1 MYSQEFDM
9 AQGTEREHWGSKMG
23 FILAAA
29 GSAIGLGNIWKFPYV
44 AGANGGA
51 AFVLIYILFVLI
63 LGLPIMIA
71 ELVIGRHTE
80 KDPVGAFKT
89 IAGGTKWELVGYL
102 GVLSGFF
109 ILSFYN
115 VVGGWT
121 IGYIVK
127 SFSGDVRAIHDI
139 VSAKKIFSSF
149 SANPFLMIL
158 YHFLF
163 TAATMIIVI
172 RGIRNGIERWSKVL
186 MPLLFVILLILIVKG
201 LSMEGGLEGL
211 KFFLQPDFS
220 KITISSVI
228 SALGQSFFSL
238 SLGMGAMIT
247 YGSYLSR
254 HDKILHSALY
264 IVFLDTFIAI
274 LAGLAIFPA
283 LFAMNMSPSE
293 GPGLIFHVIPVMF
306 GNMNYGSVFAVLFF
320 ILLFIAALTSA
331 ISLLEVTVAYIVDE
345 RGWSRKKA
353 VYIFGGAIF
362 LLGIPAA
369 LSFGVMK
376 DVTVFLGNTFFDFM
390 DKLTSNYMLPVG
402 GFFIAICLG
411 WKYGL
416 ENTIHEL
423 DPDTK
428 IISLKE
434 LWAFTIKFVSPF
446 LLVLMFIMLVK
457 DDITGIIAGI
467 AGFFR

>member
-1 MYSQEFDM
+1 M
-9 AQGTEREHWGSKMG
+9 ALGTEREQWGSKMG

-51 AFVLIYILFVLI
+51 AFVLIYIFFVMA

-80 KDPVGAFKT
+80 KDPVGAFKA
-89 IAGGTKWELVGYL
+89 IAGGTKWEFVGYL
-102 GVLSGFF
+102 GVLTGFF
-109 ILSFYN
+109 ILTFYN

-127 SFSGDVRAIHDI
+127 SVMGEITTVHDTATAQRVFSE
-139 VSAKKIFSSF
+139 F
-149 SANPFLMIL
+149 SANPALMIL

-163 TAATMIIVI
+163 TATCMIIVVK
-172 RGIRNGIERWSKVL
+172 GIRNGIERWSKVL
-186 MPLLFVILLILIVKG
+186 MPLLFVILLILIGKG
-201 LSMEGGLEGL
+201 LSMEGGIAGL

-254 HDKILHSALY
+254 QDKILHSALY

-283 LFAMNMSPSE
+283 VFAMNMSPGE
-293 GPGLIFHVIPVMF
+293 GPGLIFHIIPVVF
-306 GNMNYGSVFAVLFF
+306 GNMSYGIVFAVLFF
-320 ILLFIAALTSA
+320 VLLFIAALTSA
-331 ISLLEVTVAYIVDE
+331 MSLLEVTVAYIIDE
-345 RGWSRKKA
+345 KGWSRRKA
-353 VYIFGGAIF
+353 VYIFGTAIF
-362 LLGIPAA
+362 ILGIPAA

-376 DVTVFLGNTFFDFM
+376 NVTVFFGNTFFDFM
-390 DKLTSNYMLPVG
+390 DKLTSNYMLPIG
-402 GFFIAICLG
+402 GFFIAVCLG

-423 DPDTK
+423 DPDTR

-446 LLVLMFIMLVK
+446 LLLLMFIMLVK
-457 DDITGIIAGI
+457 DDVAGIIAEI
-467 AGFFR
+467 TELLR